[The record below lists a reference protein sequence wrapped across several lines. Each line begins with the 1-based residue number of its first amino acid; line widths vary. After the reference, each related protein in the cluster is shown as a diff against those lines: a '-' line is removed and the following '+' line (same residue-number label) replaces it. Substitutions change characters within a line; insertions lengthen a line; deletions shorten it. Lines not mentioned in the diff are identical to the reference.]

1 MGTLAKRVELG
12 LLFAKTSDP
21 LLTEARIR
29 VATPCQS
36 AAQQRRRVGLDPLVR
51 APLLTLTGKLLPDSL
66 DDSKG
71 GGVMAEPVRNYPKLA
86 ADIVDLVGGEKNI
99 ASAVRCATR
108 LRLVLRDTPA
118 GAKDAVSKLPGV
130 ITVVESGGQFQVV
143 IGAHVG

>member
-1 MGTLAKRVELG
+1 
-12 LLFAKTSDP
+12 
-21 LLTEARIR
+21 
-29 VATPCQS
+29 
-36 AAQQRRRVGLDPLVR
+36 
-51 APLLTLTGKLLPDSL
+51 
-66 DDSKG
+66 
-71 GGVMAEPVRNYPKLA
+71 MAEPVRNYPKLA